1 MSRTEP
7 TVPRDGPASPQA
19 SRILFP
25 WPPRSLSWARP
36 VQLLL
41 RTIHIAS
48 MALVLG
54 GVAFRAPEAT
64 FRVPI
69 VLTIASGILLLAVD
83 VARSGVYLYLAA
95 GLAVHL
101 KLVLLLL
108 GNLFPE
114 ARLGLYLAATVV
126 ASVGSHM
133 SGPFR
138 HYSFFHGRALELGPR
153 SRRSAPRD

>member
-1 MSRTEP
+1 MPRAEP
-7 TVPRDGPASPQA
+7 SAARGAPSLPGT

-25 WPPRSLSWARP
+25 WPPRKLRWARP

-41 RTIHIAS
+41 RTVHIAA

-54 GVAFRAPEAT
+54 GVAFRVPERELT
-64 FRVPI
+64 VPI
-69 VLTIASGILLLAVD
+69 VLTVASGTLLLAVD
-83 VARSGVYLYLAA
+83 VARSGVFLYLAA

-108 GNLFPE
+108 GNVFPE
-114 ARLGLYLAATVV
+114 ARLAFYLAATVV

-138 HYSFFHGRALELGPR
+138 HYSFFHGRALEQ
-153 SRRSAPRD
+153 SRRPS